1 MISKRYGKAKVN
13 TKKIERREKYILRK
27 RTRKKSVSML
37 VILVEHSTTS
47 IDKIKGERERER
59 DKAHVA

>member
-1 MISKRYGKAKVN
+1 MN